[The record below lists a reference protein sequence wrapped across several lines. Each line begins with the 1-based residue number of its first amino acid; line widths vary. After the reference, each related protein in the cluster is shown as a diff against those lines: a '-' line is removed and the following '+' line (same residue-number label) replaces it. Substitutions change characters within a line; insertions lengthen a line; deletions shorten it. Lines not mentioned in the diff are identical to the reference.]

1 MWSTSLR
8 DVTCCSHILGIPPH
22 AKELMPQDSAYTLGM
37 HPANIPQRG
46 RPSHSARATLVGR
59 ELGEWPRMGIS

>member
-22 AKELMPQDSAYTLGM
+22 AKELMLQDSAYTLGTTLPTS
-37 HPANIPQRG
+37 HRRG